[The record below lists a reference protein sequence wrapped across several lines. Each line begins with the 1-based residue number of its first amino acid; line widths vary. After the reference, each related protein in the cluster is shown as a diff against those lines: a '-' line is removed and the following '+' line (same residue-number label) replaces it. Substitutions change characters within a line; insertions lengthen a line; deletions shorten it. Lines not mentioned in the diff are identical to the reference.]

1 MIGFI
6 PMILGTLAAILLG
19 DMLVRKSKTP
29 GRGVTRAREGTIG
42 ASQDF
47 QLATYFVQFYNTKK
61 LSKRT

>member
-1 MIGFI
+1 
-6 PMILGTLAAILLG
+6 MILGTLAAILLG

-42 ASQDF
+42 AIQDF
-47 QLATYFVQFYNTKK
+47 QSATYFVQFYNTKQ